1 MLKRVACGLLA
12 VLAVI
17 ALAACATEPIITE
30 DNIVGVWQSAADAM
44 NRYGI
49 YSFNADGTGTYAI
62 VQDGETFDSGSTFT
76 YKVGEDLITLTT
88 DGETT
93 YYEVEFDG
101 VTLTIS
107 RQGTV
112 VELKKSK

>member
-1 MLKRVACGLLA
+1 MARSITCTLLALLA
-12 VLAVI
+12 VLSLVG
-17 ALAACATEPIITE
+17 CTTEPIITE

-62 VQDGETFDSGSTFT
+62 VQDGETFDSDTTFT
-76 YKVGEDLITLTT
+76 YTVGEDIITLTT

-93 YYEVEFDG
+93 YYSVDFDG

-112 VELKKSK
+112 VELRKSK